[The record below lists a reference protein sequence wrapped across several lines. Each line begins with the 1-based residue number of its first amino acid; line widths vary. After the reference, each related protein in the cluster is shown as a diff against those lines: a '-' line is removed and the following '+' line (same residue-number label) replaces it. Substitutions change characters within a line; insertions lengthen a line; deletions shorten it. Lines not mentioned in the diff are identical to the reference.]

1 MPGEN
6 EDLNTT
12 PEDTAAVVDESGFDD
27 GFNGTQTETPEVVPE
42 TPEAK
47 PEPIQYAQITE
58 QQWQEMQAQTSQKLD
73 KAFGQLGGMK
83 QVLERLQEQT
93 KAGQPVE
100 VTEDDVSDLRG
111 EFPEIADL
119 TLKALQKVA
128 GKFKGTGDSPDIE
141 RIVTERVSK
150 VQSDLIDSR
159 LDEVV
164 DGDWKAEVA
173 TPQFQD
179 WLGKQ
184 AADVKALSE
193 SSSVRDAARMLRI
206 YASAKNQPA
215 PAKEPAPEPVSARQR
230 QLAAAVNPKSAGAKP
245 SVTSEEDEFDAGF
258 KTGRR

>member
-12 PEDTAAVVDESGFDD
+12 QENTAEVVDESGFDD

-42 TPEAK
+42 TPEEK
-47 PEPIQYAQITE
+47 PEPVQYAQITE
-58 QQWQEMQAQTSQKLD
+58 QQWQEMQAQASQKFD

-83 QVLERLQEQT
+83 QVIERLQEQT
-93 KAGQPVE
+93 RSGHPVE
-100 VTEDDVSDLRG
+100 VTEDDVSDLRD

-128 GKFKGTGDSPDIE
+128 GKLKGTGDSPDIE

-150 VQSDLIDSR
+150 VQADLIDSR

-173 TPQFQD
+173 TPQFQE

-184 AADVKALSE
+184 ADDVKALSE

-215 PAKEPAPEPVSARQR
+215 AKEPAPEPISARQR

-258 KTGRR
+258 NSGRR